1 MSRVSFNRKR
11 VKLKQ
16 LLGIR
21 ARLALLAVI
30 LVAPLMLERARSL
43 EDARARQIAA
53 AAAEFSSLAKHS
65 ADTEREV
72 ISSVET
78 VLRSAA
84 YIRATSGGIAKSCDM
99 LRASLPR
106 NLPWIR
112 NILIAG
118 GDGRVQC
125 STSSTS
131 VGVDLSDRAYLQQAR
146 ATHDFVFSDF
156 IFARQSHVPVVMAA
170 YPVAALNSESDAV
183 VLAAI
188 SLDWMSKVMSNLGD
202 RPGVSA
208 VLVDGNGIVLAA
220 PSDRDHL
227 VGRSLDDLP
236 LLSAIAEPALTSSQE
251 EGSLSFTAADGSKRA
266 ISFARIA
273 GTSARLIVSND
284 EEEATA
290 AIDRNIR
297 TAYLQ
302 LGFVSLFVLLGA
314 LIAAETLIIKPIELL
329 AGTAK
334 RFGQGDWSARA
345 TRERLPSEFVPLAR
359 SFNAMAARLSQRER
373 ELLATNDRLTV
384 IASIDMLSGLAN
396 RRGFQSRLEYEWM
409 KAQQYG
415 SQLALLMID
424 VDHFKLYND
433 TYGHPEGDACLTR
446 LGETLSGIAA
456 ENLGFAGRYGGEEF
470 CLLLPNTDANRAREV
485 GETVRAAVQEL
496 NLPHRTS
503 LHQCVTVS
511 VGVAATGPNDS
522 QRPGDLIE
530 AADAALYAA
539 KHRGRNTVVEHG
551 FVRSGDGGDGIAM
564 AS

>member
-125 STSSTS
+125 STSNTS